1 MSPFRKEKNMSRKR
15 SLPNFGTI
23 YDWKDSQCITRM
35 IVLQQEAQEFFVFVF
50 GMLAEHEIF
59 GM

>member
-1 MSPFRKEKNMSRKR
+1 MSRKR

-35 IVLQQEAQEFFVFVF
+35 IVLQQEAQEFFLFVF